1 MVQPEAEAEPVM
13 AVQQQ
18 TLHHLVAL
26 EQQQLVVQLQQAK
39 VLHVFLRQDH
49 LCKVAMVVV

>member
-1 MVQPEAEAEPVM
+1 VQPEAEAEPVM